1 MIESAFD
8 EINYKNEKNMVA
20 SYSYKHPKQTVPD
33 ILLLI
38 AFLEKLLHENKT
50 NLDNEPLQHKP

>member
-38 AFLEKLLHENKT
+38 AFLEKLLHENK
-50 NLDNEPLQHKP
+50 QI